1 MKNKTINF
9 LINEK
14 DNLWEEL
21 EDTLYFDPT
30 QSTYKPLTTDE
41 ITKINNLRKD
51 IFDIYNLIDRIGDM
65 I

>member
-1 MKNKTINF
+1 MKDKLITF